1 VPLVVV
7 VPPATTSALRA
18 VPDAPDDMPDDPGSD
33 APPPEGVVDQP
44 PVPDEMP
51 TDVGAAAA
59 PEPAHELDPVLP
71 DAEHIGRAWPRV
83 LGILEQHSPHLHAFL
98 QGSEVQSVAGGI
110 ITVGVNG
117 GVAVAML
124 SRPDERA
131 GVEVVIKDLCGEA
144 LALRVVEL
152 PAAHAPMPAVTENA
166 TPAPGEGPIDHA
178 RVIEEIRAAFD
189 AELIDTTEK
198 E

>member
-1 VPLVVV
+1 
-7 VPPATTSALRA
+7 
-18 VPDAPDDMPDDPGSD
+18 M
-33 APPPEGVVDQP
+33 
-44 PVPDEMP
+44 
-51 TDVGAAAA
+51 
-59 PEPAHELDPVLP
+59 LP

-98 QGSEVQSVAGGI
+98 QGSEVQRVAGGI

-144 LALRVVEL
+144 LALSVVEL
-152 PAAHAPMPAVTENA
+152 STAHAPVPDITENA
-166 TPAPGEGPIDHA
+166 VPAPGEAPIDHA

-189 AELIDTTEK
+189 AELIDTTKK